1 LGIGNTYLNNFLTK
15 TFHPYQND
23 KKIDDIDRMGLILK
37 HVYNSSKINEI
48 ISNGFSSYK
57 AA

>member
-1 LGIGNTYLNNFLTK
+1 
-15 TFHPYQND
+15 
-23 KKIDDIDRMGLILK
+23 MGLILK

-57 AA
+57 AAWILVKIETITKNNNHIHYKY